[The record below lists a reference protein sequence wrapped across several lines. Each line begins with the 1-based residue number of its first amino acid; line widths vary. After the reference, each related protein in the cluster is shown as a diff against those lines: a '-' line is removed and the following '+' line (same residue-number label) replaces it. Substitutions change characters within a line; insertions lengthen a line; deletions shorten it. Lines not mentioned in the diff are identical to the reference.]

1 MNCFKYFKV
10 KYFIVHLYSGHGL
23 YGSVAKQSLQ
33 KQCKNYQKI
42 HGQTGGAVP
51 GRRGRTMP
59 PSPEYAT
66 GRWCKLSN
74 DMSDM
79 MFSY

>member
-42 HGQTGGAVP
+42 HGQTGGAVAQS
-51 GRRGRTMP
+51 P
-59 PSPEYAT
+59 PPFPEYAT

-74 DMSDM
+74 DMSDI